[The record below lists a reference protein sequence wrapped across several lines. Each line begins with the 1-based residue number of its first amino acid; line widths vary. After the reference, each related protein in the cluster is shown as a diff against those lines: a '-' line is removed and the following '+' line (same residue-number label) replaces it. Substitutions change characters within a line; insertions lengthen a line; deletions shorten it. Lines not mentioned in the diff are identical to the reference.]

1 MTGQENI
8 IKKISDDAAAVVDEI
23 RSETRAKTDAMYA
36 EAEKKCAEM
45 RAEADAMIASR
56 TAEIQRSRETVA
68 DLDIKKQLLGMR
80 RELIDE
86 VFDGVAGSLRK
97 ILGRKYPELISAMLR
112 SAAEDGDVL
121 VISAND
127 ADVITDEF
135 VKKTAKAMGIKLS
148 LDPSFGDF
156 AGGIVLRSSGYDKN
170 LTIEVETE
178 TLREEMETKVAEL
191 LFAGL

>member
-8 IKKISDDAAAVVDEI
+8 IKKITDDAEAIAAEI
-23 RSETRAKTDAMYA
+23 RSDTQAKTETMYA
-36 EAEKKCAEM
+36 EAEKKCDEM
-45 RAEADAMIASR
+45 RAEATARIASR

-86 VFDGVAGSLRK
+86 VFDGVAGSLRN
-97 ILGRKYPELISAMLR
+97 ILGDDYIRLISAMLR

-127 ADVITDEF
+127 ADIITDEF
-135 VKKTAKAMGIKLS
+135 VQKTAREMGIKLT
-148 LDPSFGDF
+148 LDPEYGDF
-156 AGGIVLRSSGYDKN
+156 AGGIVLRSAGYDKN